1 MPAVLEVARA
11 EQASWLSEREMY
23 DSRWLQLDTEFG
35 SWKTHWQ
42 DLSTYILPRNGRFV
56 EREDRGAR
64 GQKKHNSIYDNTG
77 TRSVRVV
84 GSGLMAGATSPAR
97 AWVRIVTGD
106 PVLNRQQAVKLWLDE
121 VTKLVLKVFAKGNTY
136 RVLHTM
142 YEELAVFGTAA
153 CIVLPDPENVLHCY
167 PLAPGEY
174 RLATDYKGAV
184 NTCYRRFTKTV
195 AETVREFG
203 WENCSSSVQQLF
215 DKGFLSNAV
224 QICHVIE
231 PRDDRDPEKVDNLN
245 MPWKSIYYEV
255 GVNEGKW
262 LRESGFEN
270 FPVLAPRWAAD
281 SCETYG
287 SSPGMEALGDVKQ
300 LQHEQ
305 LRKAENIDFKTKPSM
320 LAPTEAKANVLKWTP
335 GGVNYVNSLTPSTG
349 VRPAFESTV
358 DLSHLLEDIRD
369 VRDRIRASFFAD
381 LFLMLSFAGV
391 DTRMTAREVAE
402 RHEEK
407 LIQLGPVLERLHTE
421 LLAPLVNL
429 AYLELEAAGLLP
441 PEPPE
446 IGTSGLTLEFISMLA
461 QAQRAVGVAGVERML
476 TIAGSVQQVKPDMID
491 NLDEDELWSELSDMI
506 GVTPRISR
514 SPEAR
519 NKLRQARIAAQ
530 NAAAQSQM
538 AQQNSE
544 TAKNLAASPT
554 DQNNALRDVMS
565 LFSGYNQPPAQAYS

>member
-1 MPAVLEVARA
+1 MVATLEA
-11 EQASWLSEREMY
+11 EKATQKTWLTERENY
-23 DSRWLQLDTEFG
+23 DSRWMQLDTEFS
-35 SWKTHWQ
+35 SWKSHWQ
-42 DLSTYILPRNGRFV
+42 DLSTYILPRNGRWV
-56 EREDRGAR
+56 ERDDRASR
-64 GQKKHNSIYDNTG
+64 GQKKHNNIYDNTG

-97 AWVRIVTGD
+97 PWVAIITSD
-106 PVLNRQQAVKLWLDE
+106 PVLNRQQSIKLWLDE
-121 VTKLVLKVFAKGNTY
+121 VTKLVLRVFAKGNTY

-153 CIVLPDPENVLHCY
+153 CIVLPDDDNVLHCY

-174 RLATDYKGAV
+174 RLATDYKGTV
-184 NTCYRRFTKTV
+184 NTCYRTFTKTV
-195 AETVREFG
+195 AETIREFG
-203 WENCSSSVQQLF
+203 KENCSTTVKEKF
-215 DKGFLSNAV
+215 REGFLSHPV
-224 QICHVIE
+224 TIRHVIE
-231 PRDDRDPEKVDNLN
+231 PRDDRDPDMVDNLN

-262 LRESGFEN
+262 LRESGFDT
-270 FPVLAPRWAAD
+270 FPVLAPRWSAD
-281 SCETYG
+281 ACETYG
-287 SSPGMEALGDVKQ
+287 SSPGMEALGDIKQ

-305 LRKAENIDFKTKPSM
+305 LRKAQGIDFKTQPSM

-335 GGVNYVNSLTPSTG
+335 GGVNYVNSLTPNAG

-358 DLSHLLEDIRD
+358 DLQHLLEDIRD
-369 VRDRIRASFFAD
+369 VRERIRASFFAD
-381 LFLMLSFAGV
+381 LFLMLSFAGI

-429 AYLELEAAGLLP
+429 AFLELDKAGLLP
-441 PEPPE
+441 PPPPE
-446 IGTSGLTLEFISMLA
+446 VEDAELSLEFISMLA
-461 QAQRAVGVAGVERML
+461 QAQRAVGVAGIERML
-476 TIAGSVQQVKPDMID
+476 TIAGSVAQAKPDMID
-491 NLDEDELWSELSDMI
+491 NLDEDELWSELSTMI

-530 NAAAQSQM
+530 NAAAQSQL

-544 TAKNLAASPT
+544 TAKNLAAAPT
-554 DQNNALRDVMS
+554 DEPNALRDVMS
-565 LFSGYNQPPAQAYS
+565 LFSGYNQPPAQAL